1 METRK
6 TPAVIYAESTP
17 NPVAMKFVANRLLIG
32 NGNTVE
38 YNNKSEA
45 KGSPLALELFNFP
58 FITGVFITGNF
69 ITLIKSDSVAWND
82 VTLELREFIQQYLN
96 EGKVVINEMPQQEDD
111 KISAEDSPDHG
122 VTHVEPKTESEARII
137 ELLEEYIR
145 PAVEQDGGAIYFK
158 SYQEGIVTLMLKGSC
173 SGCPSS
179 SMTLKAGIEGLLKR
193 MIPEI
198 QEVVAE
204 AQ

>member
-6 TPAVIYAESTP
+6 IPAVIYAEGTP
-17 NPVAMKFVANRLLIG
+17 NPVAMKFVANRLLIS

-69 ITLIKSDSVAWND
+69 ITLIKSDLISWND
-82 VTLELREFIQQYLN
+82 VTLELREFIQRYLN
-96 EGKVVINEMPQQEDD
+96 EGKVVINELPEQQE
-111 KISAEDSPDHG
+111 KHPEDGPLDHG
-122 VTHVEPKTESEARII
+122 VTHAEPKTEAESRII
-137 ELLEEYIR
+137 DLLEEYIR

-158 SYQEGIVTLMLKGSC
+158 SYQEGIVTLTLKGSC

-193 MIPEI
+193 MIPEV

-204 AQ
+204 AL

>member
-6 TPAVIYAESTP
+6 IPAVIYAESTP
-17 NPVAMKFVANRLLIG
+17 NPVAMKFVANRLLIN

-38 YNNKSEA
+38 YNNKAEA

-58 FITGVFITGNF
+58 FIKGVFVTGNF
-69 ITLIKSDSVAWND
+69 VTLIKSDLVNWND
-82 VTLELREFIQQYLN
+82 VTLELREYIQQYLN
-96 EGKVVINEMPQQEDD
+96 EGKVVINELPEQQTN
-111 KISAEDSPDHG
+111 DSTHGPLDHG

-137 ELLEEYIR
+137 DLLEEYIR

-158 SYQEGIVTLMLKGSC
+158 SYEEGIVTLTLKGSC

-193 MIPEI
+193 MIPEVK
-198 QEVVAE
+198 EVVAE
-204 AQ
+204 AM

>member
-6 TPAVIYAESTP
+6 IPAVIYAESTP
-17 NPVAMKFVANRLLIG
+17 NPVAMKFVANRLLVN

-38 YNNKSEA
+38 YNSKADA

-58 FITGVFITGNF
+58 FIKGVFVTGNF
-69 ITLIKSDSVAWND
+69 ITLIKSELVNWND
-82 VTLELREFIQQYLN
+82 VTLELREYIQQYLN
-96 EGKVVINEMPQQEDD
+96 DGKVVINELPEQQMN
-111 KISAEDSPDHG
+111 DSQQRSLDHG
-122 VTHVEPKTESEARII
+122 VTHVEPKNESEARII
-137 ELLEEYIR
+137 DLLEEYIR

-158 SYQEGIVTLMLKGSC
+158 SYEQGIVTLTLKGSC

-193 MIPEI
+193 MIPEVK
-198 QEVVAE
+198 EVVAE
-204 AQ
+204 AM

>member
-6 TPAVIYAESTP
+6 TPAIIYAEGTP
-17 NPVAMKFVANRLLIG
+17 NPLAMKFVCNRLLIG

-38 YNNKSEA
+38 YKNRTQA
-45 KGSPLALELFNFP
+45 KGSPLALALFNFP
-58 FITGVFITGNF
+58 FVTGVFITGNF
-69 ITLIKSDSVAWND
+69 VTVLKSDAVSWND
-82 VTLELREFIQQYLN
+82 ITLELREYIQQYLN
-96 EGKVVINEMPQQEDD
+96 DGNEVINELPQQQENEN
-111 KISAEDSPDHG
+111 SNVNPLDHG
-122 VTHVEPKTESEARII
+122 VTHVEPTNETEARII
-137 ELLEEYIR
+137 DLLEEYIR

-158 SYQEGIVTLMLKGSC
+158 SYQEGLVTLTLKGSC

-193 MIPEI
+193 MIPEV

-204 AQ
+204 AL